1 MVLVLVIVGQGG
13 EQGVQL
19 NDSYGGGGGSWYM
32 GYGLFCERIFGPSKA
47 YELLKKWDG
56 YMPIG
61 SKGAS
66 IFQLTIYHVL
76 KAALEP
82 TLGKDYFRIYMNNLD
97 HWDFFKNFIF
107 KKIVPFQAGLIVEIM
122 NEDGTMARFKY

>member
-1 MVLVLVIVGQGG
+1 MEIISALKPFA
-13 EQGVQL
+13 VQFS
-19 NDSYGGGGGSWYM
+19 NV
-32 GYGLFCERIFGPSKA
+32 ENKA

-56 YMPIG
+56 YMSVD

-76 KAALEP
+76 KSVLEP

-97 HWDFFKNFIF
+97 HWDFL
-107 KKIVPFQAGLIVEIM
+107 KILSL
-122 NEDGTMARFKY
+122 RK